1 MLAFCYRGPF
11 LTRAAI
17 LSRVGHEK
25 LSANPP
31 ESLQTREGLKTTTGK
46 RSMGWEVM
54 EVGREGRGTGL
65 RN

>member
-1 MLAFCYRGPF
+1 MLAFCYRRPF
-11 LTRAAI
+11 LTSSAT

-31 ESLQTREGLKTTTGK
+31 KSLQTREGLKTIMGK
-46 RSMGWEVM
+46 RSMGWEVV
-54 EVGREGRGTGL
+54 EVGGEGRGTGL